1 MSRLPIVGP
10 HAAFFDVARPA
21 TDHTVPAGSAS
32 PGLPFA
38 VVVLLEAIGNQE
50 ASESG
55 NRLIRLTLQVVD
67 EV

>member
-32 PGLPFA
+32 PGPPIA
-38 VVVLLEAIGNQE
+38 VVVVLLEAIGNQE
-50 ASESG
+50 LVNLRIG
-55 NRLIRLTLQVVD
+55 
-67 EV
+67 